1 MEYKRRFMA
10 REANLSKNS
19 SPAKFPTKDLRIDM
33 IHATGI
39 FFTSSITVLSKNGTS
54 SIQ

>member
-1 MEYKRRFMA
+1 MEYKRQFMA
-10 REANLSKNS
+10 REANLRKNS

-39 FFTSSITVLSKNGTS
+39 FLPLP
-54 SIQ
+54 